1 MKYKWIVMQ
10 ELEEA
15 HTATPYKIVD
25 TEERAEELCL
35 QAEEENPGF
44 IFWTYLCEE
53 E

>member
-10 ELEEA
+10 EMED
-15 HTATPYKIVD
+15 TNVATPYKIVD

-35 QAEEENPGF
+35 QAEQENPGF